1 MTSCLHREGLL
12 EAELRDIMS
21 LDDDV
26 ICEVYRHS
34 LPPTP
39 SLIRLPPLLWARL
52 RRDLEDQL
60 EERWTGGVAA
70 IALNNRYE
78 KRNLVTEQI
87 RLEPQT

>member
-1 MTSCLHREGLL
+1 
-12 EAELRDIMS
+12 MS

-26 ICEVYRHS
+26 IREVYEFC

-60 EERWTGGVAA
+60 EERWTGGVAT
-70 IALNNRYE
+70 IAFNNR
-78 KRNLVTEQI
+78 
-87 RLEPQT
+87 